1 MPRPDRVRPCL
12 NCAAMAVS
20 ATVIARPG
28 APLTWMLP
36 LPSVVR
42 SPASTSISSAAASSI
57 CRRAS
62 ALARITALPT
72 RCVPREAKEPMSCGP
87 VSLSAVST

>member
-1 MPRPDRVRPCL
+1 MPEARGRLVPVVVAGLGSGGLAAIAGNQDWASIDRGGDPT
-12 NCAAMAVS
+12 
-20 ATVIARPG
+20 ATAF
-28 APLTWMLP
+28 
-36 LPSVVR
+36 
-42 SPASTSISSAAASSI
+42 SSAAASSI